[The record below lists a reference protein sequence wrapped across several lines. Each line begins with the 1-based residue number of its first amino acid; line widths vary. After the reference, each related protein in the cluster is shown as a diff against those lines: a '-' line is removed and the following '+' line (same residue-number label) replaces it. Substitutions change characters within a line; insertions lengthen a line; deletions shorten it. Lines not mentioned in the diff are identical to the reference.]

1 MEQNDKIQLFED
13 KRIRTA
19 WDEEKE
25 EWYFSIVD
33 VCEVLSGTDNPRRYW
48 SDLKRKLKSEG
59 AVELYEKIVQLK
71 MTAPD
76 GKKRLTDVADTEQL
90 LRIVQSIPSPKAEP
104 FRAWLAQVGRE
115 RIEETID
122 PELTIERALE
132 TYLKKG
138 YTREW
143 INQRLQ
149 AIQVRKELTDEW
161 DARGVQKGVEYAIL
175 TDEISRAWS
184 GMSTRQY
191 KNLKGLKKENL
202 RDNMTTLELVLNML
216 AEATTTQFSKDRK
229 PTTFQEN
236 LEVAKAGGQVAGRTR
251 KDIESQSN
259 EHHPCFELFYRNTGG
274 FLYGKP
280 CVTRLST
287 FLAYVP
293 IYHETPKLRRCFYT
307 PASRYEHDFSIY
319 LQKRKWAV

>member
-1 MEQNDKIQLFED
+1 MAQNDKIQLFED

-33 VCEVLSGTDNPRRYW
+33 VCEVLSVTDNPRRYW

-76 GKKRLTDVADTEQL
+76 GKKRLTDVADTEQI

-104 FRAWLAQVGRE
+104 FKLWLAQVGRE

-161 DARGVQKGVEYAIL
+161 DAHGVQKGVEYAIL

-216 AEATTTQFSKDRK
+216 AEATTTEISKQKSPGTFS
-229 PTTFQEN
+229 EN
-236 LEVAKAGGQVAGRTR
+236 LAVAREGGEAAGIARKAVEERTGV
-251 KDIESQSN
+251 
-259 EHHPCFELFYRNTGG
+259 PV
-274 FLYGKP
+274 
-280 CVTRLST
+280 VTAKNAAQLNQIVTDLLEGATTS
-287 FLAYVP
+287 
-293 IYHETPKLRRCFYT
+293 PKKQ
-307 PASRYEHDFSIY
+307 DK
-319 LQKRKWAV
+319 KR

>member
-1 MEQNDKIQLFED
+1 MTQNDKIQLFED

-90 LRIVQSIPSPKAEP
+90 LRIIQSIPSPKAEP
-104 FRAWLAQVGRE
+104 FKLWLAQVGRE

-122 PELTIERALE
+122 PELTIDRALE

-236 LEVAKAGGQVAGRTR
+236 LAVAKAGGQVAGRTR

-259 EHHPCFELFYRNTGG
+259 M
-274 FLYGKP
+274 
-280 CVTRLST
+280 
-287 FLAYVP
+287 P
-293 IYHETPKLRRCFYT
+293 IISPKN
-307 PASRYEHDFSIY
+307 
-319 LQKRKWAV
+319 AVQLNQVITDLLEDATSDLPKKADDK

>member
-1 MEQNDKIQLFED
+1 MPQNDKIQLFED

-33 VCEVLSGTDNPRRYW
+33 ACEVLSGTDNPRRYW

-90 LRIVQSIPSPKAEP
+90 LRIIQSIPSPKAEP
-104 FRAWLAQVGRE
+104 FKLWLAQVGRE

-216 AEATTTQFSKDRK
+216 AEATTTEISKQKSPETFS
-229 PTTFQEN
+229 EN
-236 LEVAKAGGQVAGRTR
+236 LAIAREGGEAAGIARKAVEERTGVPVITSQNAAQLNQV
-251 KDIESQSN
+251 
-259 EHHPCFELFYRNTGG
+259 
-274 FLYGKP
+274 
-280 CVTRLST
+280 VTDLLEGAT
-287 FLAYVP
+287 AQP
-293 IYHETPKLRRCFYT
+293 EKQ
-307 PASRYEHDFSIY
+307 DK
-319 LQKRKWAV
+319 KR

>member
-1 MEQNDKIQLFED
+1 LAQNDKIQLFED

-19 WDEEKE
+19 WDEVKE

-33 VCEVLSGTDNPRRYW
+33 VVAVLTDSPNPQTYW
-48 SDLKRKLKSEG
+48 RVLKKRLKDEG
-59 AVELYEKIVQLK
+59 NETVTSCNALK
-71 MTAPD
+71 MTAAD
-76 GKKRLTDVADTEQL
+76 GKRRLTDVADTEQL
-90 LRIVQSIPSPKAEP
+90 LRIIQSIPSPKAEP
-104 FRAWLAQVGRE
+104 FKLWLAQVGRE

-122 PELTIERALE
+122 PELTIDRALE

-191 KNLKGLKKENL
+191 KNLKGLKRENL

-259 EHHPCFELFYRNTGG
+259 
-274 FLYGKP
+274 
-280 CVTRLST
+280 
-287 FLAYVP
+287 
-293 IYHETPKLRRCFYT
+293 TPVISSKNAAQINQVITNLLKDAT
-307 PASRYEHDFSIY
+307 SNMPKKEDD
-319 LQKRKWAV
+319 K

>member
-1 MEQNDKIQLFED
+1 MAQSDKIQLFED

-33 VCEVLSGTDNPRRYW
+33 VVAVLTDSPNPQTYW
-48 SDLKRKLKSEG
+48 RVLKKRLKDEG
-59 AVELYEKIVQLK
+59 NETVTSCNTLK
-71 MTAPD
+71 MTAAD
-76 GKKRLTDVADTEQL
+76 SKRRLTDVADTEQL
-90 LRIVQSIPSPKAEP
+90 LRIIQSIPSPKAEP
-104 FRAWLAQVGRE
+104 FKLWLAQVGRE

-122 PELTIERALE
+122 PELTIDRALE

-236 LEVAKAGGQVAGRTR
+236 LAVAKAGGQVAGRTR

-259 EHHPCFELFYRNTGG
+259 M
-274 FLYGKP
+274 
-280 CVTRLST
+280 
-287 FLAYVP
+287 P
-293 IYHETPKLRRCFYT
+293 IISPKN
-307 PASRYEHDFSIY
+307 
-319 LQKRKWAV
+319 AVQLNQVITDLLEDATSDLPKKADDK

>member
-1 MEQNDKIQLFED
+1 MPQNDKIQLFED

-19 WDEEKE
+19 WDEETE

-90 LRIVQSIPSPKAEP
+90 LRIIQSIPSPKAEP
-104 FRAWLAQVGRE
+104 FKLWLAQVGRE

-259 EHHPCFELFYRNTGG
+259 MP
-274 FLYGKP
+274 
-280 CVTRLST
+280 VIS
-287 FLAYVP
+287 
-293 IYHETPKLRRCFYT
+293 PK
-307 PASRYEHDFSIY
+307 S
-319 LQKRKWAV
+319 AVQLNQVITDLLEDTTSDIPKKMDDK

>member
-1 MEQNDKIQLFED
+1 MSQSDKIQLFED

-19 WDEEKE
+19 WDEGKE

-33 VCEVLSGTDNPRRYW
+33 VVSVLTDQPDQRGASNYW
-48 SDLKRKLKSEG
+48 AKLKQRLKEEG
-59 AVELYEKIVQLK
+59 ADQLLTNCQQLK
-71 MTAPD
+71 MKSPKD
-76 GKKRLTDVADTEQL
+76 GKRYNTDVADTEQL
-90 LRIVQSIPSPKAEP
+90 LRIIQSIPSPKAEP
-104 FRAWLAQVGRE
+104 FKLWLAQVGRE

-251 KDIESQSN
+251 RDIESQSN
-259 EHHPCFELFYRNTGG
+259 TPVISPKNAAQLNQI
-274 FLYGKP
+274 
-280 CVTRLST
+280 VTDLLEGAAADMSEM
-287 FLAYVP
+287 P
-293 IYHETPKLRRCFYT
+293 EEK
-307 PASRYEHDFSIY
+307 
-319 LQKRKWAV
+319 